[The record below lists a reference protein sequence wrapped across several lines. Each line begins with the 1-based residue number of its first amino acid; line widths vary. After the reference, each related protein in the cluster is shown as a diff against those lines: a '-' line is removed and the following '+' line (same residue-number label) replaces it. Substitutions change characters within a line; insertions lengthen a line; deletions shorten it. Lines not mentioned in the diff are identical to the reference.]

1 MLTDKMSAR
10 LVESVRARRMFTKPT
25 TAVLPLTVWPCGCR
39 NLRVARPVAGA
50 ATWYRQSCMKHHT
63 EAMLVLRRQAT
74 WTRKVRRLLLLNG
87 RLYRQF
93 RKALTKCQM

>member
-63 EAMLVLRRQAT
+63 EAMLAMREPVSYVSRWR
-74 WTRKVRRLLLLNG
+74 
-87 RLYRQF
+87 
-93 RKALTKCQM
+93 